1 MKEEEEEVGMMM
13 MMRRQVD
20 RVEGGWGFWVVFA
33 VMVAA

>member
-33 VMVAA
+33 VMIAA

>member
-1 MKEEEEEVGMMM
+1 MMEEEEEVGMM

-33 VMVAA
+33 VVNAS

>member
-20 RVEGGWGFWVVFA
+20 RVEGGWGFWAVFVGSIA
-33 VMVAA
+33 P

>member
-1 MKEEEEEVGMMM
+1 MKEEEEEVGMM

-33 VMVAA
+33 VVNAS

>member
-13 MMRRQVD
+13 MMRRLVD

-33 VMVAA
+33 VMNAS